1 RSAIHITTAGGI
13 CAVLD
18 MLAQGKLPQ
27 SGLIRQEDI
36 KLPAF
41 LANRFGRCYA
51 MPGAAAPAAGPTA
64 LASPTSAAA

>member
-1 RSAIHITTAGGI
+1 
-13 CAVLD
+13 

-41 LANRFGRCYA
+41 LTNRFGRCYA
-51 MPGAAAPAAGPTA
+51 MPGAAPAVAPAANPTA
-64 LASPTSAAA
+64 AAAA

>member
-1 RSAIHITTAGGI
+1 
-13 CAVLD
+13 VLD
-18 MLAQGKLPQ
+18 MLSAGKLPQ

-51 MPGAAAPAAGPTA
+51 MAPPAAANAA
-64 LASPTSAAA
+64 

>member
-1 RSAIHITTAGGI
+1 MLSAGT
-13 CAVLD
+13 
-18 MLAQGKLPQ
+18 LPQ

-51 MPGAAAPAAGPTA
+51 LAPPAAANAA
-64 LASPTSAAA
+64 